1 MTLFFSGATGAFYD
15 DGLWSADLPADIV
28 EVTPQDHAVLMA
40 AVSAGKILQAGPDGA
55 PAAVDPRSP
64 SMETLAA
71 WARRRRDAEI
81 AGLRYLVERHRDEL
95 ALGLTTTLTA
105 EDFRLVLE
113 HIQALRDVPEQ
124 AAFPTE
130 IDWPVLPPE
139 LIAAP
144 D

>member
-15 DGLWSADLPADIV
+15 DGLWSADLPADVV
-28 EVTPQDHAVLMA
+28 EVTPQDHAALMA
-40 AVSAGKILQAGPDGA
+40 AVSMGKILHAGPNGA
-55 PAAVDPRSP
+55 PVAVDPPSP

-71 WARRRRDAEI
+71 LARRRRDVEI

-124 AAFPTE
+124 SAFPE
-130 IDWPVLPPE
+130 AIDWPALPPE

>member
-1 MTLFFSGATGAFYD
+1 MTLFFSAATGAFYD
-15 DGLWSADLPADIV
+15 DGLWTADLPADVV
-28 EVTPQDHAVLMA
+28 EVAPEDHAALMA
-40 AVSAGKILQAGPDGA
+40 AVSTGKIIQAGPAGA
-55 PAAVDPRSP
+55 PVAVDPPAP
-64 SMETLAA
+64 SLETLAA

-81 AGLRYLVERHRDEL
+81 AALRYLVERHRDEL

-105 EDFRLVLE
+105 EDFLLVLQ

-124 AAFPTE
+124 SGFPSDV
-130 IDWPVLPPE
+130 DWPVLPPE

>member
-28 EVTPQDHAVLMA
+28 EVTPQVHAVLMA

-55 PAAVDPRSP
+55 PAAVDPPSP

-124 AAFPTE
+124 AGFPE
-130 IDWPVLPPE
+130 AIHWPALAPE
-139 LIAAP
+139 LLTGA

>member
-55 PAAVDPRSP
+55 PAAVDPPSP
-64 SMETLAA
+64 SVETLAA

-124 AAFPTE
+124 AGFPE
-130 IDWPVLPPE
+130 AIDWPTLAPE
-139 LIAAP
+139 LLTGA

>member
-28 EVTPQDHAVLMA
+28 EVTPQVHAVLMA

-55 PAAVDPRSP
+55 PAAVDPPSP

-124 AAFPTE
+124 AGFPE
-130 IDWPVLPPE
+130 AIDWPALAPE
-139 LIAAP
+139 LLTGA